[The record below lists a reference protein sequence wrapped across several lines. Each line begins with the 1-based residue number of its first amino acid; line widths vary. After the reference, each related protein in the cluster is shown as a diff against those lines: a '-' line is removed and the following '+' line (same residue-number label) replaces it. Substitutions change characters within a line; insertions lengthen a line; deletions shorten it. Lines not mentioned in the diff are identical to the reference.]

1 MTMMVMRMVV
11 KMMMMMSVMVIVMV
25 VVVVVVGDGRLS
37 DADCWALQLNCN
49 TECT

>member
-1 MTMMVMRMVV
+1 MM
-11 KMMMMMSVMVIVMV
+11 MMMMMSVMVIVMV
-25 VVVVVVGDGRLS
+25 VVVVGVVGDGRPS